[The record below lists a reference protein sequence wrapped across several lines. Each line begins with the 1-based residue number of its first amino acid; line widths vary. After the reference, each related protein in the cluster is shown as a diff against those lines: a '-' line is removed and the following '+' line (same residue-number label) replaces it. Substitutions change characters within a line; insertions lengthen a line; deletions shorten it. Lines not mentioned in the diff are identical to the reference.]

1 MKHTCNVINLWNFL
15 LAHQSGGMEHPGKH
29 RLPEHAG
36 ISFPMVT
43 AGLVQLLHP
52 EPKMTIHH
60 GIEPSGKC
68 PEHVGKSKAHQGE
81 HANAL
86 NPSENT
92 GVVHKESGSSPLA
105 EHGSSHM
112 ADHETLHMTDH
123 GSSHMTDRGSSHMTD
138 HGSSHMTD
146 HGSSHMTDRGSSHMT
161 DHGSSHMTDHG
172 SSHMAKHS
180 TSHMGEH
187 TSHHLAIDHGPL
199 VPDLT
204 KLHSLRHAEELAGMA
219 LSAAE
224 RHLLNV
230 HVSHQGSDSEM
241 TPSLPATSESM
252 LSMHMPHQ
260 TPEHLDMDHSG
271 LFYHLTEHA
280 STSHT

>member
-112 ADHETLHMTDH
+112 ADH
-123 GSSHMTDRGSSHMTD
+123 GSSHMTD
-138 HGSSHMTD
+138 H
-146 HGSSHMTDRGSSHMT
+146 GSSHMT

-241 TPSLPATSESM
+241 TPSLPAASESM